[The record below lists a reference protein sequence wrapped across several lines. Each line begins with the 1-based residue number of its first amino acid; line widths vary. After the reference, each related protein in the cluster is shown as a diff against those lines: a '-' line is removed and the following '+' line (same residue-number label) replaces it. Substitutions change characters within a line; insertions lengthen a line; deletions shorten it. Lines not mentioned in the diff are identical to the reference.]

1 MILAGLISTVD
12 SVLCAF
18 SSVGGHD
25 IIKRLQENG
34 IATNVKPLAF
44 ARIFMVVISA
54 IGVIVANL
62 PGLTITTLWLV
73 YGMFRASV
81 MMPTIFATIGSKM
94 HERGIF
100 YGILSAWLIGWPLYV
115 YASLEKNTPLI
126 VFSSLFVCIV
136 PAILAKV
143 LKGGKK
149 PAVAT
154 TPTDEEE

>member
-1 MILAGLISTVD
+1 
-12 SVLCAF
+12 
-18 SSVGGHD
+18 
-25 IIKRLQENG
+25 
-34 IATNVKPLAF
+34 
-44 ARIFMVVISA
+44 
-54 IGVIVANL
+54 
-62 PGLTITTLWLV
+62 
-73 YGMFRASV
+73 MFRASV

-100 YGILSAWLIGWPLYV
+100 YGILIAWLIGWPLYV
-115 YASLEKNTPLI
+115 YASLAKNTPLI